1 MKDKK
6 HTGNVVRQIEWGTN
20 KPPQVTLSLRVLE

>member
-6 HTGNVVRQIEWGTN
+6 HTGNIVRKIESGTD
-20 KPPQVTLSLRVLE
+20 KPPQVTLSLRV